1 MRLLSLLLRSSRI
14 QQQACVLPLSIC
26 RQYIIML
33 RYNRATVFNRTFL
46 DNSGQSAH
54 CQFPS
59 IRPTFEFAFCLNSK
73 LFYILSAGPA
83 HPLIIRLSIVIFL
96 CAALL
101 FVSYIGLNPIWR
113 RYFVVFFSDVSGVTC
128 SLIELSR
135 PAAKRTQQGV
145 QQMKSNSTRDKM

>member
-1 MRLLSLLLRSSRI
+1 MPPGLTKLNITIYTGRGNEAFISLAQI
-14 QQQACVLPLSIC
+14 QQQACVLPLSMQTI
-26 RQYIIML
+26 YIIML

-101 FVSYIGLNPIWR
+101 FVSYIGLNPI
-113 RYFVVFFSDVSGVTC
+113 
-128 SLIELSR
+128 
-135 PAAKRTQQGV
+135 
-145 QQMKSNSTRDKM
+145 